1 VSAAAGQH
9 LAAASGGHAGAESMT
24 TGADDFAGLE
34 RALHGFW
41 LSSREGRASR
51 GGAAWLS
58 TLEGLMGLYFG
69 RLEWSFSGME
79 WNPGAYLNFAD
90 ERTRPAADLLAR
102 VRVASPQRVVDLGCG
117 PGNSTGLLA
126 ARWPGAEVVGVD
138 SSAAMLAQAARS
150 GVRARWVEADLNT
163 WVPEVAYDLVF
174 SNATFQWLGEHR
186 VLLPRLM
193 GFVRPGGVFAFQV
206 PENFSAASHRLMRE
220 VAASGPWSEKL
231 RDVREGSVLSAEDYY
246 GIVSPLA
253 RSVDVWQ
260 TTYLH
265 VLDGDDPV
273 LGWVRATGLRPFVQA
288 LEGGE
293 RAGFLEA
300 YRARLRVAYPK
311 RADGR
316 TLFAF
321 RRLFVV
327 AEV

>member
-1 VSAAAGQH
+1 
-9 LAAASGGHAGAESMT
+9 M
-24 TGADDFAGLE
+24 D
-34 RALHGFW
+34 
-41 LSSREGRASR
+41 
-51 GGAAWLS
+51 
-58 TLEGLMGLYFG
+58 
-69 RLEWSFSGME
+69 
-79 WNPGAYLNFAD
+79 WNPQNYLNFAD

-102 VRVASPQRVVDLGCG
+102 VRVALPQRVVDLGCG

-126 ARWPGAEVVGVD
+126 ARWPGAEVEGVD
-138 SSAAMLAQAARS
+138 SSAAMLAEAARS
-150 GVRARWVEADLNT
+150 GVRARWVEADLNA
-163 WVPEVAYDLVF
+163 WVPDAAYDVVF
-174 SNATFQWLGEHR
+174 SNATFQWLGAHR

-220 VAASGPWSEKL
+220 VAANGPWAERL
-231 RDVREGSVLSAEDYY
+231 RGVREASVLSVDDYY

-253 RSVDVWQ
+253 RAVDIWQ

-265 VLDGDDPV
+265 VLEGDDPV
-273 LGWVRATGLRPFVQA
+273 LGWVSATGLRPFTQA
-288 LEGGE
+288 LEGEE
-293 RAGFLEA
+293 RVRFLDA
-300 YRARLRVAYPK
+300 YRARLREAYPI